1 LSNPLKRLNKLLKNL
16 KKMKKTKKK
25 KLVKS
30 RNKLFYLF
38 LMKSLSK
45 QNPLRRLKLKMPALS
60 SLNYSP
66 RVMEI

>member
-1 LSNPLKRLNKLLKNL
+1 VYPSPSKSLSKPLKNL
-16 KKMKKTKKK
+16 NKRLKN
-25 KLVKS
+25 
-30 RNKLFYLF
+30 RNNLFYLF

-45 QNPLRRLKLKMPALS
+45 QNRLRRLKLKTLALT